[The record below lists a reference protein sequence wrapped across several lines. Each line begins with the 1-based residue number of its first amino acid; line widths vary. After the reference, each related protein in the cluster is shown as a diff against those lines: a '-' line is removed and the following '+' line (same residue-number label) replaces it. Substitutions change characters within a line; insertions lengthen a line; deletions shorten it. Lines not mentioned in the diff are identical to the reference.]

1 MNIIPGRIYERRP
14 NVKGPRILIEV
25 VAVEQTRYGKEVVWK
40 PLNRSGSQA
49 LLGHCLIET
58 FKGSYRVAGL
68 QGTLF

>member
-40 PLNRSGSQA
+40 PLNRSGNQA
-49 LLGHCLIET
+49 HFGHCLLKT
-58 FKGSYRVAGL
+58 FKGSYQVAGL

>member
-25 VAVEQTRYGKEVVWK
+25 VAVEKTRHGKEVVWK
-40 PLNRSGSQA
+40 PLNRSGKQA
-49 LLGHCLIET
+49 RFGHCLIKT
-58 FKGSYRVAGL
+58 FKGSYQVAGL

>member
-25 VAVEQTRYGKEVVWK
+25 VAVGQTRHGKEVVWK

-49 LLGHCLIET
+49 LSGHCLIKT
-58 FKGSYRVAGL
+58 FKGSYQVAGL

>member
-25 VAVEQTRYGKEVVWK
+25 VAVEKTRHGKEVVWK
-40 PLNRSGSQA
+40 PLNRSGRQA
-49 LLGHCLIET
+49 FLGHCLIKT
-58 FKGSYRVAGL
+58 FKGSYQVAGL